1 MIMNIKKM
9 KMEQILNKQRWLSQ
23 GNTSLGLLK
32 RERYKC
38 VTFLRHL
45 KKFYANRIVGKVF
58 SSLNLENTSSL
69 KYLLAIK
76 NDIMYKKFSG
86 VINPPILDRWNWFVV
101 IPQQFNRYANP
112 CNLLTVLVPPVFI
125 IKNYLL
131 LIKNNIKKSLIIKKE
146 KYEHQAN

>member
-1 MIMNIKKM
+1 M
-9 KMEQILNKQRWLSQ
+9 KYKFNKQRWLSQ

-32 RERYKC
+32 RGRYKC

-45 KKFYANRIVGKVF
+45 NKFYVNRIVGEFF
-58 SSLNLENTSSL
+58 SSLPLVRFPTN

-76 NDIMYKKFSG
+76 INIMYKKFSG

-146 KYEHQAN
+146 KYEHQSN

>member
-9 KMEQILNKQRWLSQ
+9 KMEQILNK
-23 GNTSLGLLK
+23 
-32 RERYKC
+32 
-38 VTFLRHL
+38 
-45 KKFYANRIVGKVF
+45 FYINRIVGEFF

-76 NDIMYKKFSG
+76 IDIMYKKFSG

-112 CNLLTVLVPPVFI
+112 CNLLTVLVPPISI

-146 KYEHQAN
+146 KYEH

>member
-1 MIMNIKKM
+1 M
-9 KMEQILNKQRWLSQ
+9 KYKFNKQRWLSQ

-32 RERYKC
+32 RGRYKC

-45 KKFYANRIVGKVF
+45 NKFYVNRIVGEFF
-58 SSLNLENTSSL
+58 SSLPLVCFPTN

-76 NDIMYKKFSG
+76 INIMYKKFSG

-146 KYEHQAN
+146 KYEHQSN

>member
-1 MIMNIKKM
+1 MIKF
-9 KMEQILNKQRWLSQ
+9 NKQRWLSQ

-32 RERYKC
+32 RGRYKC

-45 KKFYANRIVGKVF
+45 KKFYANRIVGGFF
-58 SSLNLENTSSL
+58 SSLNLEKIPSL
-69 KYLLAIK
+69 KYLLVIK
-76 NDIMYKKFSG
+76 NNIWYQKISG

-146 KYEHQAN
+146 KYEH

>member
-1 MIMNIKKM
+1 M
-9 KMEQILNKQRWLSQ
+9 KYKFNKQRWLSQ

-32 RERYKC
+32 RGRYKC

-45 KKFYANRIVGKVF
+45 NKFYVNRIVGEFF
-58 SSLNLENTSSL
+58 SSLPLVCFPTN

-76 NDIMYKKFSG
+76 SDIMYKKFSG

-146 KYEHQAN
+146 KYEHQSN

>member
-1 MIMNIKKM
+1 M
-9 KMEQILNKQRWLSQ
+9 KYKFNKQRWLSQ

-32 RERYKC
+32 RGRYKC

-45 KKFYANRIVGKVF
+45 KKFYANRIVGEVF
-58 SSLNLENTSSL
+58 SSLNLENTPSL

-76 NDIMYKKFSG
+76 SDIMYKKFSG
-86 VINPPILDRWNWFVV
+86 VINPPILDRWNWLVV

-146 KYEHQAN
+146 KHEH

>member
-1 MIMNIKKM
+1 MKK
-9 KMEQILNKQRWLSQ
+9 LNKQRWLSQ

-32 RERYKC
+32 RGRYKC

-45 KKFYANRIVGKVF
+45 KKFYASRIVGEFF
-58 SSLNLENTSSL
+58 SSFNLENTSSL

-76 NDIMYKKFSG
+76 IDIMYKKFSG

-112 CNLLTVLVPPVFI
+112 CSLLTVLVPPVFI
-125 IKNYLL
+125 INNYLL
-131 LIKNNIKKSLIIKKE
+131 LIKNNIKKS
-146 KYEHQAN
+146 

>member
-1 MIMNIKKM
+1 MTKF
-9 KMEQILNKQRWLSQ
+9 NKQRWLSQ

-32 RERYKC
+32 RGQYKC

-45 KKFYANRIVGKVF
+45 NKFYANRIVGEFF

-76 NDIMYKKFSG
+76 IDIMYKKFSG

-131 LIKNNIKKSLIIKKE
+131 LIKNNIKKSQLIKKE
-146 KYEHQAN
+146 KYEYQS

>member
-1 MIMNIKKM
+1 MTKF
-9 KMEQILNKQRWLSQ
+9 NKQRWLSQ

-32 RERYKC
+32 RGQYKC

-45 KKFYANRIVGKVF
+45 NKFYANRIVGEF
-58 SSLNLENTSSL
+58 FGSLNLEKIPSL

-76 NDIMYKKFSG
+76 SDIMYKKFSG

-131 LIKNNIKKSLIIKKE
+131 LIKNNIKKSQLIKKE
-146 KYEHQAN
+146 KYEYQS

>member
-1 MIMNIKKM
+1 MTKF
-9 KMEQILNKQRWLSQ
+9 NKQRWLSQ

-32 RERYKC
+32 RGRYKC

-45 KKFYANRIVGKVF
+45 KKFYASRIVGEFF
-58 SSLNLENTSSL
+58 SSFNLENTSSL

-76 NDIMYKKFSG
+76 IDIMYKKFSG
-86 VINPPILDRWNWFVV
+86 VINPPILDRWNWLVV

-112 CNLLTVLVPPVFI
+112 CNLLTVLVPPISI

-146 KYEHQAN
+146 KYEH

>member
-1 MIMNIKKM
+1 MIKF
-9 KMEQILNKQRWLSQ
+9 NKQRWLSQ

-32 RERYKC
+32 RGRYKC

-45 KKFYANRIVGKVF
+45 KKFYANRIVGEFF

-76 NDIMYKKFSG
+76 SDIMYKKFSG

>member
-1 MIMNIKKM
+1 MKK
-9 KMEQILNKQRWLSQ
+9 LNKQRWLSQ

-32 RERYKC
+32 RGRYKC

-45 KKFYANRIVGKVF
+45 KKFYASRIVGEFF
-58 SSLNLENTSSL
+58 SSFNLENTSSL

-76 NDIMYKKFSG
+76 IDIMYKKFSG

-112 CNLLTVLVPPVFI
+112 CSLLTVLVPPVFI
-125 IKNYLL
+125 INKYLL
-131 LIKNNIKKSLIIKKE
+131 LIKNNIKKS
-146 KYEHQAN
+146 

>member
-1 MIMNIKKM
+1 MIKF
-9 KMEQILNKQRWLSQ
+9 NKQRWLSQ

-32 RERYKC
+32 RGRYKC

-45 KKFYANRIVGKVF
+45 KKFYANRIVGEFF
-58 SSLNLENTSSL
+58 SSLNLEKIPSL

-76 NDIMYKKFSG
+76 SDIMYKKFSG
-86 VINPPILDRWNWFVV
+86 AINPPILDRWNWLVV

>member
-1 MIMNIKKM
+1 M
-9 KMEQILNKQRWLSQ
+9 KYKFNKQRWLSQ

-32 RERYKC
+32 RGRYKC

-45 KKFYANRIVGKVF
+45 KKFYANRIVGEFF
-58 SSLNLENTSSL
+58 SSLNLEKIPSL

-76 NDIMYKKFSG
+76 NNIMYKKFSG
-86 VINPPILDRWNWFVV
+86 VINPPILDRWNWLVV

-146 KYEHQAN
+146 KYEHQS

>member
-1 MIMNIKKM
+1 MTKF
-9 KMEQILNKQRWLSQ
+9 NKQRWLSQ

-32 RERYKC
+32 RGRYKC

-45 KKFYANRIVGKVF
+45 KKFYASRIVGEFF
-58 SSLNLENTSSL
+58 SSFNLENTSSL

-76 NDIMYKKFSG
+76 IDIMYKKFSG

-125 IKNYLL
+125 INKYLL
-131 LIKNNIKKSLIIKKE
+131 LIKNNIKKS
-146 KYEHQAN
+146 

>member
-1 MIMNIKKM
+1 MIMNIEKM
-9 KMEQILNKQRWLSQ
+9 KMEQILNK
-23 GNTSLGLLK
+23 
-32 RERYKC
+32 
-38 VTFLRHL
+38 
-45 KKFYANRIVGKVF
+45 FYINRIVGEFF

-69 KYLLAIK
+69 KDLLETK
-76 NDIMYKKFSG
+76 SDIVYKKFSG

-131 LIKNNIKKSLIIKKE
+131 LIKNNIKKSQLIKKE
-146 KYEHQAN
+146 KYEYQS

>member
-1 MIMNIKKM
+1 MTKF
-9 KMEQILNKQRWLSQ
+9 NKQRWLSQ

-32 RERYKC
+32 RGRYKC

-45 KKFYANRIVGKVF
+45 KKFYANRIVGEFF
-58 SSLNLENTSSL
+58 SSLNLEKIPSL

-76 NDIMYKKFSG
+76 SDIMYKKFSG

-146 KYEHQAN
+146 KYEHQSN